1 MGHQEVDDFTVV
13 VPGCQHQAGHLGP
26 ERSSRQEN
34 REKIRTK
41 EKDNFKKIILNH
53 SGGGENIWKQQRM

>member
-13 VPGCQHQAGHLGP
+13 VPGCQHEAGHLGP

-41 EKDNFKKIILNH
+41 EKDNFKKII
-53 SGGGENIWKQQRM
+53 